1 MSRHPVI
8 DGSTRLLVVAP
19 HPDDE
24 SLAAG
29 MLIQRTLAAGGRAD
43 VLLLTDGDDNPW
55 PQRWMERR
63 LVIDEAGRARW
74 GARRRGEVASA
85 LARLGVGPDHLH
97 ALGWHDMRVTEE
109 LRLRHT
115 AAVVAIRRVM
125 ERTRPSLVVIPDLG
139 DTHPDHGSA
148 HVLARLA
155 LAATGSRADVLTY
168 MVHGTERSAPEDLL
182 VPDVDPERQATKIE
196 AVLEHA
202 TQMALEPQANARR
215 GRAPRTVRPPAA
227 RARQADRCVCRGGRV
242 RWPAPVCAW
251 CWPTGR
257 AWPHGPGARRPWS
270 GQAMA
275 GCCPARRSRPGLRQA
290 DRRPF
295 HALDLRSR
303 YGWTGQDPEPF
314 GLVARPVAACRMPL
328 SQGDSTP

>member
-55 PQRWMERR
+55 PQRWIERR
-63 LVIDEAGRARW
+63 LVIDASGRARW
-74 GARRRGEVASA
+74 GARRRGEVAAA

-109 LRLRHT
+109 LRLRH
-115 AAVVAIRRVM
+115 AKAVGAIRRVM
-125 ERTRPSLVVIPDLG
+125 ERTRPSLIVIPDLG

-155 LAATGSRADVLTY
+155 LAAAGSRADVLTY

-182 VPDVDPERQATKIE
+182 VPDMDPERQATKVE

-202 TQMALEPQANARR
+202 TQMALSRKRMLAVASRPERFD
-215 GRAPRTVRPPAA
+215 RPP
-227 RARQADRCVCRGGRV
+227 
-242 RWPAPVCAW
+242 PAP
-251 CWPTGR
+251 GSGLLR
-257 AWPHGPGARRPWS
+257 LPW
-270 GQAMA
+270 
-275 GCCPARRSRPGLRQA
+275 RPGPLARTRLRLVLA
-290 DRRPF
+290 DGQGVVTWTWRKAPLERAGDGW
-295 HALDLRSR
+295 ALPLRDAPGPAFLKLTADLSTPWIYDR
-303 YGWTGQDPEPF
+303 YGWTGPDPEPF
-314 GLVARPVAACRMPL
+314 GLVARPAA
-328 SQGDSTP
+328 

>member
-8 DGSTRLLVVAP
+8 DRSTRLLVVAP

-29 MLIQRTLAAGGRAD
+29 MLIQRTLGAGGRAD

-63 LVIDEAGRARW
+63 LVIDVAARARW
-74 GARRRGEVASA
+74 GARRRREVAAA

-97 ALGWHDMRVTEE
+97 ALGWHDMQVTDE
-109 LRLRHT
+109 LRLRHGQ
-115 AAVVAIRRVM
+115 AVGAIRRVI
-125 ERTRPSLVVIPDLG
+125 ERTRPNLVVVPDLG

-155 LAATGSRADVLTY
+155 LAAAGSTADVLTY

-182 VPDVDPERQATKIE
+182 VPDADPDRQSTKIH

-202 TQMALEPQANARR
+202 TQMALSRKRMLGVAS
-215 GRAPRTVRPPAA
+215 RPE
-227 RARQADRCVCRGGRV
+227 RFDRPS
-242 RWPAPVCAW
+242 PAPGGGNVRLPWQPGPLARLRLRVVLADGRGVTV
-251 CWPTGR
+251 WPWRKAPLEPAGDGGWVLPLR
-257 AWPHGPGARRPWS
+257 DVPGPAFVKLTADLSTPWIY
-270 GQAMA
+270 
-275 GCCPARRSRPGLRQA
+275 
-290 DRRPF
+290 D
-295 HALDLRSR
+295 R
-303 YGWTGQDPEPF
+303 YGWAGQDPEPV
-314 GLVARPVAACRMPL
+314 GLVARPLA
-328 SQGDSTP
+328 

>member
-1 MSRHPVI
+1 MARHPVI
-8 DGSTRLLVVAP
+8 DRSTRLLVVAP

-63 LVIDEAGRARW
+63 LVIDAAARLRW
-74 GARRRGEVASA
+74 GARRRKEVAAA

-97 ALGWHDMRVTEE
+97 ALGWHDMQVTDE
-109 LRLRHT
+109 LRMRHGQ
-115 AAVVAIRRVM
+115 AVGAIRRVM
-125 ERTRPSLVVIPDLG
+125 ERTRPNLVVLPDLG

-155 LAATGSRADVLTY
+155 LAAAGSTADVLTY

-182 VPDVDPERQATKIE
+182 IPDADPERQATKID

-202 TQMALEPQANARR
+202 TQMALSRKRMLGVASRPERFDRPLPSPGGAHLRLPWQPGPLARLR
-215 GRAPRTVRPPAA
+215 LRVIL
-227 RARQADRCVCRGGRV
+227 ADGHGVV
-242 RWPAPVCAW
+242 
-251 CWPTGR
+251 
-257 AWPHGPGARRPWS
+257 AWPWRKAPLEAAGDGGWVLPLRDAPGPAFVKLTADLSTPWIY
-270 GQAMA
+270 
-275 GCCPARRSRPGLRQA
+275 
-290 DRRPF
+290 D
-295 HALDLRSR
+295 R
-303 YGWTGQDPEPF
+303 YGWAGQDPEPV
-314 GLVARPVAACRMPL
+314 GLVARPLA
-328 SQGDSTP
+328 

>member
-1 MSRHPVI
+1 VSRHPVI

-109 LRLRHT
+109 LRRRHT
-115 AAVVAIRRVM
+115 AAVGAIRRVM

-155 LAATGSRADVLTY
+155 LAAAGSRADVLTY

-202 TQMALEPQANARR
+202 TQMALSRKRMLAVAARPER
-215 GRAPRTVRPPAA
+215 FDRPP
-227 RARQADRCVCRGGRV
+227 
-242 RWPAPVCAW
+242 PAP
-251 CWPTGR
+251 GSGSLR
-257 AWPHGPGARRPWS
+257 LPW
-270 GQAMA
+270 
-275 GCCPARRSRPGLRQA
+275 RPGPLARTRLRLVLA
-290 DRRPF
+290 DGQGVAIWPWRKAPLERAGDGWVLPLRDAPGPAF
-295 HALDLRSR
+295 VKLTADLSTPWIYDR

-314 GLVARPVAACRMPL
+314 GLVARPVA
-328 SQGDSTP
+328 